1 MTGVQTCALPIF
13 AVYTSAIGVK
23 NIRFVLAAALIAD
36 FVGMVT
42 SAIVWNII

>member
-1 MTGVQTCALPIF
+1 MGSTETTFYTI
-13 AVYTSAIGVK
+13 AVYTTAIGVK